1 MQYSDELVYRILQDK
16 FGFNSFLAAQYE
28 VIRQILD
35 GQSCLA
41 VMPTGSGKSL
51 CFQLPA
57 LIFEGLTL
65 IVSPM
70 ISLMKDQVMQ
80 LKALGIAAE
89 MFNSSMT
96 LPEQEAV
103 IEALARQEVKLLY
116 VAPETLLKQAFMQ
129 RLDSN
134 PPKLIAIDEAHC
146 ISMWGHDFRPE
157 YRQLSHIL
165 ERYPRAVRFAL
176 TATAIPKV
184 RDDICATLNIP
195 PENQVVE
202 SFDRPN
208 LLLIVE
214 RKQDSFAKLLN
225 FIKRH
230 SSESGIIYC
239 MTRKRVDSITDKLQ
253 AECILALPYHAGLS
267 DVERHRNQEA
277 FIRDEA
283 LIMVATIAFGM
294 GINKSNVRYVIHTDL
309 PKSLETYYQEIGR
322 AGRDGLPA
330 TCLFFYSVGD
340 VVMLKKIIMNSDDP
354 ALNRG
359 TKQHL
364 DAMINYAET
373 YGCRRKP
380 ILSWFG
386 ELYDATNCKMCD
398 YCLREEDEK
407 VDATLQAKMFLSAVF
422 RCKEAYPA
430 DHIIKVLR
438 GSSAKEVLAA
448 GHQNLSVYGLGKQ
461 WTAVQWHNLYQALKR
476 EHAIAEGYPAFR
488 LILNENSWEIL
499 HDHAAF
505 SMPVSLAAILAEPT
519 TGDCDMELFTLL
531 AATRRQL
538 AEERKVPPYII
549 FSDRSLRDMA
559 TAFPQDT
566 ASMASISGVGAYKLQ
581 EFAPHFLSVIKTY
594 CEPRNIKQIAA
605 QIAQPSTLQ
614 LHNSGGKS
622 ALVAQYVKSGHSL
635 QDAMVNFGVQ
645 LNTII
650 EHLQRYLEADG
661 QLDPQIIRSFSALDD
676 PTIGIIKAAFD
687 ELGMIAL
694 PPVYHALKEEYS
706 YLELKL
712 VRLEMLAKIRA
723 KEANPDHSAG

>member
-1 MQYSDELVYRILQDK
+1 MQYTDELVYHILQDK
-16 FGFNSFLAAQYE
+16 FGFSNFLNAQHE
-28 VIRQILD
+28 VIRHILD

-57 LIFEGLTL
+57 LIFEGLSL
-65 IVSPM
+65 VVSPM

-96 LPEQEAV
+96 SPEQEAV
-103 IEALARQEVKLLY
+103 ITALANKQVKLLY
-116 VAPETLLKQAFMQ
+116 VAPETLLKQSFMQ

-146 ISMWGHDFRPE
+146 ISMWGHEFRPE
-157 YRQLSHIL
+157 YRQLSFL
-165 ERYPRAVRFAL
+165 RERYPLAVCFAL

-184 RDDICATLNIP
+184 RADICSILTIP
-195 PENQVVE
+195 PENQLVE

-208 LLLIVE
+208 LLLLVE

-230 SSESGIIYC
+230 RNESGIIYC
-239 MTRKRVDSITDKLQ
+239 MT
-253 AECILALPYHAGLS
+253 ILALPYHAGLS
-267 DVERHRNQEA
+267 DAERHHNQEA

-340 VVMLKKIIMNSDDP
+340 VVMLKKIIMGSDDP
-354 ALNRG
+354 ELNRI
-359 TKQHL
+359 TKHHL

-373 YGCRRKP
+373 FGCRRKP

-386 ELYDATNCKMCD
+386 ELYDAVNCKMCD
-398 YCLREEDEK
+398 NCLREEDEK
-407 VDATLQAKMFLSAVF
+407 VDATVQAKKFLSAVF

-430 DHIIKVLR
+430 DHIVKVLR
-438 GSSAKEVLAA
+438 GSAAKEVLSA
-448 GHQNLSVYGLGKQ
+448 GHQDLSVYAIGKD
-461 WTAVQWHNLYQALKR
+461 WTAAQWYNLYQALKR
-476 EHAIAEGYPAFR
+476 EQAVSEGYPAFR
-488 LILNENSWEIL
+488 LMLNERSWEIL
-499 HDHAAF
+499 HGQAAF
-505 SMPVSLAAILAEPT
+505 EMPVSIAAILAEPT
-519 TGDCDMELFTLL
+519 TGDCDMELFALL
-531 AATRRQL
+531 TNVRRML

-549 FSDRSLRDMA
+549 FSDRTLREMA
-559 TAFPQDT
+559 TAFPQET
-566 ASMASISGVGAYKLQ
+566 SAIASISGVGAYKLK
-581 EFAPHFLSVIKTY
+581 EFAPHFLRVIKDY
-594 CEPRNIKQIAA
+594 CEPKNIR
-605 QIAQPSTLQ
+605 Q
-614 LHNSGGKS
+614 LVSPESDRTPPPPPTSGGKS
-622 ALVAQYVKSGHSL
+622 AIVAQYIKSGHSI
-635 QDAMVNFGVQ
+635 QDALVQFGVQ

-661 QLDPQIIRSFSALDD
+661 KIDPKIIRDFYALDD
-676 PTIGIIKAAFD
+676 QAIGIIQKTFN
-687 ELGMIAL
+687 ELGMNTL
-694 PPVYHALKEEYS
+694 SPVYHTLKEEFS

-712 VRLEMLAKIRA
+712 VRLEMLAKIR
-723 KEANPDHSAG
+723 EQESTI